1 MEKIYNS
8 IKIYL
13 FNAIQQYTTSN
24 KEISLII
31 SPLKLQFIS
40 IKNNK
45 EKVYNINNILR
56 YKEKEDFV
64 LSLLFINNKKKYYK
78 FKNIDDRNKFISL
91 LCDTQYFFQT
101 AKSIYG
107 EIIERYNGLN
117 QDTLTVILNK
127 NNIEIDSERV
137 KKYIVFNI

>member
-1 MEKIYNS
+1 MEKNYNS

-64 LSLLFINNKKKYYK
+64 LSLLFINNKKKYYQ

-101 AKSIYG
+101 AKCIYD
-107 EIIERYNGLN
+107 EIIEKYNGLN
-117 QDTLTVILNK
+117 QDTLIEILNK